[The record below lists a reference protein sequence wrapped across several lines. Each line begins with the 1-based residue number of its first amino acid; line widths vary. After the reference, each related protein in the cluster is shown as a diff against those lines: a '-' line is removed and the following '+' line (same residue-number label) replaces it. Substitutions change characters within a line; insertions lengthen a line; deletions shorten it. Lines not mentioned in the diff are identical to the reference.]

1 MMELAASSMCQRH
14 AVILPRMKLTAA
26 TPIVLALLLAP
37 SSFAQGNYAG
47 DAPRKPKP
55 AFPDQTDAP
64 KPARPSAAVKVE
76 SITNR
81 LTSPWAMALLPDGNF
96 LVTESIGTMRIVRRD
111 GVVSAPLAGV
121 PGVKVVAAQGLH
133 DILLDPGFA
142 QNRLLYFTYFAP
154 PPGEK
159 PALWPVEY
167 FYQKVWTKPLAERRL
182 TDIGTERIAR
192 ARLSLDETSLEEVR
206 TLAEGAE
213 RRIVLA
219 PDGTLYV
226 TGADRFRFYDSKYD
240 GVEHDFTDNPDIGR
254 NFSGRVLRINRDGS
268 IPKDNPWL
276 TRATVA
282 AETFAHGLRDP
293 EGAAI
298 NPATGELWVTDHGPQ
313 GGDEIN
319 IVRAGKNYGWPD
331 VSYGTQYDFQRTD
344 GRKNVPVGNGK
355 TSMPGVEEPAYFWF
369 PDIAPSGMLFYTG
382 DRFPEWK
389 GNLFVGGLEAQA
401 LVRLVLKGDRVAA
414 EERLLTERKQRV
426 RDIRQG
432 SDGAIYL
439 LTGSELV
446 RITPK

>member
-1 MMELAASSMCQRH
+1 MRW
-14 AVILPRMKLTAA
+14 TATA
-26 TPIVLALLLAP
+26 PLLLALLAAP
-37 SSFAQGNYAG
+37 CLVGQGRYAG
-47 DAPRKPKP
+47 DAPRKAKP
-55 AFPDQTDAP
+55 AFAGQTDAP
-64 KPARPSAAVKVE
+64 KPPKPSAAPKVE

-81 LTSPWAMALLPDGNF
+81 LTSPWAVALLPDGNF
-96 LVTESIGTMRIVRRD
+96 LVTESIGIMRVVRPD

-133 DILLDPGFA
+133 DLLLDPDFA
-142 QNRLLYFTYFAP
+142 RNRVIYFTYFAP
-154 PPGEK
+154 PKGEQ
-159 PALWPVEY
+159 PAIWPVEF

-182 TDIGTERIAR
+182 TDIGTERMAR
-192 ARLSLDETSLEEVR
+192 ARLSEDETKLENVQ

-219 PDGTLYV
+219 PDGTLYI

-254 NFSGRVLRINRDGS
+254 NFSGRVLRINRDGT

-276 TRATVA
+276 SRATVP

-319 IVRAGKNYGWPD
+319 IIRAGKNYGWPD

-355 TSMPGVEEPAYFWF
+355 TSMPGVEEPAYFWSF
-369 PDIAPSGMLFYTG
+369 DIAPSGMMFYAG

-389 GNLFVGGLEAQA
+389 GNLFVGGMGAQA
-401 LVRLVLKGDRVAA
+401 LVRLVLNGDRVVA
-414 EERLLTERKQRV
+414 EERLLEDRHQRV
-426 RDIRQG
+426 REIRQG
-432 SDGAIYL
+432 PDGAIYL
-439 LTGSELV
+439 LSGSDLL
-446 RITPK
+446 RLTPK